1 MWHDKVFWKNLDRSA
16 GRAAANPKDGVSK
29 KGSGYPFELERP
41 GAASVVESSDGK
53 LSINVPINLKR
64 RSGRRL
70 ITLPDGTVQEP
81 RPWDTQ
87 PTPLQLALARGHRW
101 LQMLET
107 GEVSSLREIAQLEG
121 LDNSY
126 ISRMVNLTTLAPDI
140 VEAILDDQ
148 LPPTVTLFDL
158 AVDPPR
164 LWDEQRKKLY

>member
-1 MWHDKVFWKNLDRSA
+1 MTNFSGKNLDRSV
-16 GRAAANPKDGVSK
+16 GREAANPKDGVSN

-41 GAASVVESSDGK
+41 GAASVVESSDDK

-70 ITLPDGTVQEP
+70 ITLPDEP

-107 GEVSSLREIAQLEG
+107 GEVSSLREIAELEG

-140 VEAILDDQ
+140 VEAILDDC
-148 LPPTVTLFDL
+148 LPPNITLFDL

-164 LWDEQRKKLY
+164 LWSEQRERHMV

>member
-1 MWHDKVFWKNLDRSA
+1 MTNFSGKNLDRSA
-16 GRAAANPKDGVSK
+16 GREAANPKDGVSN

-107 GEVSSLREIAQLEG
+107 GEVRSLREIAQLEG

-148 LPPTVTLFDL
+148 LPPNITLFDL

-164 LWDEQRKKLY
+164 LWSEQRAKHIP

>member
-1 MWHDKVFWKNLDRSA
+1 M
-16 GRAAANPKDGVSK
+16 
-29 KGSGYPFELERP
+29 
-41 GAASVVESSDGK
+41 VESSDGR

-107 GEVSSLREIAQLEG
+107 GEV
-121 LDNSY
+121 
-126 ISRMVNLTTLAPDI
+126 VNCH
-140 VEAILDDQ
+140 
-148 LPPTVTLFDL
+148 
-158 AVDPPR
+158 
-164 LWDEQRKKLY
+164 